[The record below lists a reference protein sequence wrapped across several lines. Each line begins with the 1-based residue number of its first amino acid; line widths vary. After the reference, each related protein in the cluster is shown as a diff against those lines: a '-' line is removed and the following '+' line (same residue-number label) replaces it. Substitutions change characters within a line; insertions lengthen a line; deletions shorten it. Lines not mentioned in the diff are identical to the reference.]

1 MFCRQTLEKLSLGQ
15 SKCKKSF
22 HLFSRG
28 WGGEQKGRTDGA
40 SSPVPPEG
48 QHTLIDGESFFV
60 PKYLLPLPPSIL
72 QVPVTL
78 IPGKHASQAPPSF
91 HFLVITNNA
100 TAF

>member
-1 MFCRQTLEKLSLGQ
+1 MDRVSVRKVFTSSPG
-15 SKCKKSF
+15 
-22 HLFSRG
+22 G
-28 WGGEQKGRTDGA
+28 GGGEQKGRTDGA

-78 IPGKHASQAPPSF
+78 KHASQAPPSF